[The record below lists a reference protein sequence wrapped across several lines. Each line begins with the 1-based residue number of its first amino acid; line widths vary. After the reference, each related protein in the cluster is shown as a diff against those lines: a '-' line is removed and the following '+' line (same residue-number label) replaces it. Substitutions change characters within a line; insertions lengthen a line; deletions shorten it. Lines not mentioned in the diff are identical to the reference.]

1 MQLLTVTG
9 QAFDADHI
17 TDQILEHAPTWLR
30 LMKPLVV
37 RAIAA
42 LADKLPPDL
51 LALLTDVSEG
61 MDAES
66 IALWQGKLT
75 KIVNDKI
82 DIPHVPEWMEQYI
95 FGTIIGLLLNFAR
108 GGQALTLS
116 AQS

>member
-9 QAFDADHI
+9 APFDAEHI
-17 TDQILEHAPTWLR
+17 TDQILDHAPAWLK

-37 RAIAA
+37 KAIAT
-42 LADKLPPDL
+42 LAKELPPDL

-61 MDAES
+61 MDDES

-82 DIPHVPEWMEQYI
+82 DIPKLPEWMEQYI
-95 FGTIIGLLLNFAR
+95 FSTIIGLLLNFAR
-108 GGQALTLS
+108 GGQALTL
-116 AQS
+116 APQS